1 MALGPSSAWLSIPP
15 PLLRRRAHPIV
26 GPFEPTQLAVEL
38 LLSHQPG
45 EERHLTA
52 DEVVVFVAIEVA
64 LRRVVYF
71 LRLRTLPVRLTLRL
85 SVDRAHS
92 NVALCRHL
100 NRGEPVGTTLCFCVS
115 TGNGDAL
122 ERTEEPRNRAAV
134 MPLQHRT
141 GLHQSQHDAGF

>member
-1 MALGPSSAWLSIPP
+1 MATVVD
-15 PLLRRRAHPIV
+15 R
-26 GPFEPTQLAVEL
+26 PFEPTQLAVEL
-38 LLSHQPG
+38 LLSHQPC

-52 DEVVVFVAIEVA
+52 DEVIVFVAIDVA

-92 NVALCRHL
+92 NVALFRHL

-134 MPLQHRT
+134 MPL
-141 GLHQSQHDAGF
+141 